1 MPEPKKII
9 QQYFIALKD
18 VINHFPIEELE
29 EILDVIKSAR
39 EEEKTIYICGNG
51 GSWATAAHMV
61 CDFSKNTRMTDNKR
75 MRVIGLGD
83 NIPTLTA
90 YANDEGYDRVF
101 VEPLLSLM
109 QTGDLLIAIVEPLL
123 SLMQTGDL
131 LIAISGSGKSPNVLR
146 AVEAASDSGVKTIGL
161 TGFQGGELQE
171 KVDHCLVIPSDSM
184 EMIEDFH
191 MIVDH
196 ILTICLRD

>member
-109 QTGDLLIAIVEPLL
+109 QTGDLLIAI
-123 SLMQTGDL
+123 
-131 LIAISGSGKSPNVLR
+131 SGSGKSPNVLR